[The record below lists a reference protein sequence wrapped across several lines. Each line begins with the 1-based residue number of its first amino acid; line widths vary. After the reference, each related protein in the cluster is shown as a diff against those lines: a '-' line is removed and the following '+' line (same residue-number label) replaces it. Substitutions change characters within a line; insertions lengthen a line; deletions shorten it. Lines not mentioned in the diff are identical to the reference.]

1 MNIFVD
7 NREDKSRISSFI
19 KKFTNQEY
27 NISNEIQSYHGL
39 NNHVHVKTL
48 AIGDYLFENKVVF
61 EFKTPSDIINSIMDG
76 RVFRQAKNMKQYPY
90 SFVIVVGNVAEEIN
104 RRNEPKYFNRYNRMR
119 TFTLK
124 NYLGALA
131 RLYTYSNVI
140 HVDNNQ
146 QCWIL
151 MDFLVKKLLNDNPDV
166 KGIEKPMVTLSDPIA
181 TFISCIYVNGTQRIG
196 IKTAVMIREYLHL
209 EKLEDLLAVTYDD
222 LINVK
227 GVGKKT
233 ARSIMEVLK

>member
-1 MNIFVD
+1 MNISVD

-151 MDFLVKKLLNDNPDV
+151 MDYLVSKLLTDNTVDAV
-166 KGIEKPMVTLSDPIA
+166 DKPSFKLTDPIA
-181 TFISCIYVNGTQRIG
+181 SFLTCIYVNQNQRVSS
-196 IKTAVMIREYLHL
+196 KQAVLIREHLHL
-209 EKLEDLLAVTYDD
+209 ETLDDLLEVTYEDL
-222 LINVK
+222 IGVK
-227 GVGKKT
+227 GIGSKT
-233 ARSIMEVLK
+233 ARKIMDVLK